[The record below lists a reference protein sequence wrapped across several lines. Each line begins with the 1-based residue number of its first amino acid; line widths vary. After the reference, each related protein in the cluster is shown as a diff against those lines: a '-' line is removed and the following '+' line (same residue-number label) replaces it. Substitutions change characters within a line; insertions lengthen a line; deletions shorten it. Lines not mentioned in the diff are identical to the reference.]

1 MSSPTIHDQPQFQTD
16 HGPTNLDR
24 CNWCGE
30 LRSAHGP
37 EWSCPTS
44 EHGRTPV
51 ILLILGG
58 LLAVAGFIIVAITPT
73 PSPPPPLGPAQQGL
87 GTLGEILLAAGIATV
102 VAAAVVIR
110 RRNQFR

>member
-1 MSSPTIHDQPQFQTD
+1 MSSPTIHDQPQFQTGD
-16 HGPTNLDR
+16 GSTNLDR

-44 EHGRTPV
+44 KHGRTPV
-51 ILLILGG
+51 IWLILGG
-58 LLAVAGFIIVAITPT
+58 LLAVAGFIIVTITPT
-73 PSPPPPLGPAQQGL
+73 SPRPLTHVQVL
-87 GTLGEILLAAGIATV
+87 GTLGEILLAAGIITAV
-102 VAAAVVIR
+102 SAAVIIR